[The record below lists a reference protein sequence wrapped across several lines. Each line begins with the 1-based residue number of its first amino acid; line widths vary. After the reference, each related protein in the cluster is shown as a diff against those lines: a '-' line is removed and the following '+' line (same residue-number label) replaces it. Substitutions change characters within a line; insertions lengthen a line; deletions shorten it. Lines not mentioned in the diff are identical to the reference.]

1 MVYPLF
7 FGKIKF
13 MEVVINGEIKQ
24 VADGASVQELLD
36 QFQIKPVRVAVE
48 RNREI
53 VARKQFSSTRLAAGD
68 QIEIVTF
75 VGGG

>member
-1 MVYPLF
+1 MCSAVI
-7 FGKIKF
+7 FGKIVP
-13 MEVVINGEIKQ
+13 MEVVVNGEIKE
-24 VADGASVQELLD
+24 VADGTSVQELLD

-53 VARKQFSSTRLAAGD
+53 VTRKQFADTRLAAGD
-68 QIEIVTF
+68 NIEIVTF

>member
-1 MVYPLF
+1 MLSPVIY
-7 FGKIKF
+7 GKINL
-13 MEVVINGEIKQ
+13 MEVVVNGQIKQ
-24 VADGASVQELLD
+24 VVEGISVQELLD
-36 QFQIKPVRVAVE
+36 QFQIKPIRVAVE

-53 VARKQFSSTRLAAGD
+53 VTRKQFSATRLTAGD